1 MNQTIKNR
9 INQIKSGQVPE
20 GYEKTSFGV
29 FPVDWEKR
37 KTLGNIFD
45 FYGGLGIPRDKLG
58 EKGIPYLHYGDMHRN
73 AFTRSWQEIEAIQ
86 VPVEHE
92 NLDKIFT
99 RAKNNAKVAIK
110 GNSEVNRATFY
121 SSQR

>member
-1 MNQTIKNR
+1 MNQRIKDR
-9 INQIKSGQVPE
+9 INQLKSGQVPE

-29 FPVDWEKR
+29 FPVDWEKK

-73 AFTRSWQEIEAIQ
+73 TFSKVSYEQYDKMPKYDINIQ
-86 VPVEHE
+86 DDKTYLMKDGDIVF
-92 NLDKIFT
+92 LD
-99 RAKNNAKVAIK
+99 A
-110 GNSEVNRATFY
+110 SEDLEGT
-121 SSQR
+121 S